1 MVTSSAY
8 EPAVSMAKNNA
19 TSSGTQIAPPTSP
32 AMVPA
37 SAYTPAPS
45 TSPRM
50 NRNNIGPVT
59 ARRKDGFVGAAWL
72 KLDSDMGGSGGGV
85 VISNQRARA
94 G

>member
-1 MVTSSAY
+1 
-8 EPAVSMAKNNA
+8 
-19 TSSGTQIAPPTSP
+19 
-32 AMVPA
+32 
-37 SAYTPAPS
+37 
-45 TSPRM
+45 M